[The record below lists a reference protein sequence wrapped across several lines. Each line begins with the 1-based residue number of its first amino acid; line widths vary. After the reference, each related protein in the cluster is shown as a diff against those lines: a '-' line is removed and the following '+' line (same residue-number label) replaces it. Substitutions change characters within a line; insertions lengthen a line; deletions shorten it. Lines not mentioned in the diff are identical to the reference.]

1 MVIAFL
7 QNRQLAVLSCVQ
19 ARNLRNQ
26 QPKTVY
32 YPVLIEELESKKRR
46 RGGYN
51 GGGSNTLGP
60 PVAKVFFMIETD
72 AFFKNNLEKIKR
84 EYMPKDGKRN
94 KASVR

>member
-7 QNRQLAVLSCVQ
+7 QNRQPPVLPCVQ
-19 ARNLRNQ
+19 ARKLRSQ

-32 YPVLIEELESKKRR
+32 YPVPIEELESKKRR

-60 PVAKVFFMIETD
+60 PEAKVFCMIETD
-72 AFFKNNLEKIKR
+72 AFFENNLELIQR

-94 KASVR
+94 TASVG